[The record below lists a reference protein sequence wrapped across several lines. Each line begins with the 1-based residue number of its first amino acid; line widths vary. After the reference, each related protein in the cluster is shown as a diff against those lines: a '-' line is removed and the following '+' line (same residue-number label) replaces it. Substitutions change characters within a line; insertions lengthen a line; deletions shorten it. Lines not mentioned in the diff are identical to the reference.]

1 MSKPALSSHPDC
13 THLQSACVWKTYV
26 RKMVISPVMAMAY
39 IPDEKV
45 NFPLHVVKPASWAKA
60 WKPALPSY
68 LKTGCAKI
76 FIAWHTTTELLCMAS
91 QHHFFC
97 CQVYYDYYLLWYL
110 LPLHW
115 LRRGASGL
123 PFKNSEGR
131 RNYVGP
137 TQQQNSDYNEYLPP
151 PPLVYHKRCVN
162 STGFLICQFSKLC
175 LPCCQATK
183 NCKIEMI
190 LII

>member
-76 FIAWHTTTELLCMAS
+76 FIAWHTATPVHGITAS
-91 QHHFFC
+91 LFC
-97 CQVYYDYYLLWYL
+97 CQVYYLLWGCR
-110 LPLHW
+110 

-131 RNYVGP
+131 VERTT
-137 TQQQNSDYNEYLPP
+137 TQQQNSDYNEYCVVATILS
-151 PPLVYHKRCVN
+151 LRRRCVN
-162 STGFLICQFSKLC
+162 STGFLICQFLELC
-175 LPCCQATK
+175 LCSSSMSCCQACQNVLQK
-183 NCKIEMI
+183 
-190 LII
+190 LA